1 MDTSAIPSELMTGQH
16 RRIDHGIHGIVD
28 GSGQLEA
35 LAASLALLRLHVY
48 VEEELLFPPLAAAGL
63 TMPVFVM
70 KREHG
75 QMWPLLETLA
85 TGCASSAPV
94 ESLREPARQLF
105 QLLQMHN
112 PKEEQIV
119 YTAADRLVVGASDGT
134 LAARLDAV
142 HVPDDWICAMA
153 PH

>member
-1 MDTSAIPSELMTGQH
+1 MATTLPSQLLEVQH
-16 RRIDHGIHGIVD
+16 RRIDAGIKGIVD
-28 GSGQLEA
+28 GGGQLSA
-35 LAASLALLRLHVY
+35 LAESLALLRLHLY
-48 VEEELLFPPLAAAGL
+48 VEEELLFPPLARSGL

-75 QMWPLLETLA
+75 LMWPLLETLA
-85 TGCASSAPV
+85 GACVAAAPAAG
-94 ESLREPARQLF
+94 LHDTARELF

-119 YTAADRLVVGASDGT
+119 YTAADRLAAGDAT
-134 LAARLDAV
+134 LVQALESARLPDA
-142 HVPDDWICAMA
+142 WACALA